1 MQSKREN
8 RKTKEEEQT
17 VRTESKRKIEI
28 WKRVKRMQQRNDLQ
42 IIRKATRRKVKSG
55 RNE

>member
-8 RKTKEEEQT
+8 RKTKEEQT
-17 VRTESKRKIEI
+17 VRAESQRKSEI